1 MMCVYIDDIQRA
13 MKGLMMQI
21 ALGDNIQG
29 RKKKIK
35 KTKQKE
41 NCRNEKN
48 HHKTFGE
55 NPHWQNIRNF
65 VLPMWILIIMHPI
78 KK

>member
-55 NPHWQNIRNF
+55 NPH
-65 VLPMWILIIMHPI
+65 
-78 KK
+78 